1 MAHAAGLLLTALIVQ
16 VKFTISGEDLK
27 LHLEVMGILGLWLI
41 LCCVFQAMLDGGWAM
56 LGRYAWATTNV
67 VLLTALLYI
76 SDRPLGPLLIGY
88 PLLLAASGLWFHV
101 RLVGFTTALS
111 LASYAVLLWLRP
123 DELHAQPIHYPLI
136 FAAVLAVL
144 GFVVG
149 YPIRRLRVLGRYF
162 DRQRG
167 P

>member
-1 MAHAAGLLLTALIVQ
+1 M
-16 VKFTISGEDLK
+16 ISGEDLK
-27 LHLEVMGILGLWLI
+27 LHLQVMAVLGLWLI
-41 LCCVFQAMLDGGWAM
+41 LCCAFQAMLDGGLAM

-67 VLLTALLYI
+67 VLLTVLLYL
-76 SDRPLGPLLIGY
+76 SYTPVGPLLIGY
-88 PLLLAASGLWFHV
+88 PLLVAASGLWFLV
-101 RLVGFTTALS
+101 RLVGYTTALS
-111 LASYAVLLWLRP
+111 LASYGALLWWRP
-123 DELHAQPIHYPLI
+123 DELQSQPIHYPLI